1 MANELDEVTGPTN
14 PLGDRG
20 RGPYSNFSEK
30 QAQLAKQ
37 AAAKKLN
44 KTVLSRMGIF
54 GSAAGPKASA
64 NDDQQAAQQQ
74 LVKAEKE
81 SKQISSLLVTM
92 VNVLSSIDG
101 HLKNQLQSSAYI
113 YSQQQRT
120 SREASIETPAAPE
133 QQAHATPV
141 ASNDNNQAQEVSKTA
156 AIATTL
162 ALAGVGAMI
171 ASYSG
176 IMGNIKNAFGMLTEA
191 ANQTKDIQTGS
202 EEAAAPP
209 TKAPKPASSRK
220 PTDVKSKPAAQQ
232 DPTFRIAQATPSL
245 LNPDPNT
252 PPPATPTPKAEP
264 KSNPLLNNQ
273 PPPLIAKPSKPAAKP
288 VTIPYP
294 VGVDPRFL
302 KPHAFPLGKKAEA
315 APPLGQINP
324 KDVLNFTANTG
335 SFNNFSRLKPE
346 MQKAVLDAA
355 KEYMDATGKK
365 LTVNS
370 AHRDTAEQKRLY
382 DISVANG
389 TPGILNGRP
398 VAQPSGNHPHGRGY
412 SIDIEESK
420 PVYAEAELVRRTMG
434 KYNLE
439 WMGLRDDV
447 HFTLRGH
454 GGRAETGG
462 VEAGTTMVNRIKLA
476 GEDIK
481 KMLTEA
487 KSKYGSHLRVYNKD
501 AEFIKSMPKNEKQI
515 TQEALER
522 ERDII
527 SKNKPPVKPLQT
539 PDLTNVIQS
548 ANPQPNSTMLASN
561 DIVKRYMFMM
571 LGQRIDLS
579 SDPLLKLVAAA

>member
-1 MANELDEVTGPTN
+1 MANELDEMTGPTN
-14 PLGDRG
+14 PLGNSTQKQQ
-20 RGPYSNFSEK
+20 PIFSDK
-30 QAQLAKQ
+30 KS

-54 GSAAGPKASA
+54 GSAAEIKVSA
-64 NDDQQAAQQQ
+64 NDDPQAAQQQ

-81 SKQISSLLVTM
+81 SRQISSLLVVM

-113 YSQQQRT
+113 HSQQQRT

-133 QQAHATPV
+133 QQALHATPV
-141 ASNDNNQAQEVSKTA
+141 ASNDNSQAHEVSKTA
-156 AIATTL
+156 TIATAI
-162 ALAGVGAMI
+162 ALAGIGAMI

-176 IMGNIKNAFGMLTEA
+176 IMGNIKNAFSMLTGA
-191 ANQTKDIQTGS
+191 ANQTKDL
-202 EEAAAPP
+202 EAGGDEVVAPP
-209 TKAPKPASSRK
+209 PAKAPKANASKRGPA
-220 PTDVKSKPAAQQ
+220 DVKSKPAAQQ

-245 LNPDPNT
+245 LNPDPGTT
-252 PPPATPTPKAEP
+252 PPPPPPPKVDPKLAPYVTPKKPNFVEP
-264 KSNPLLNNQ
+264 
-273 PPPLIAKPSKPAAKP
+273 IKPAAKP

-302 KPHAFPLGKKAEA
+302 TPHAFPLGKKAEA

-335 SFNNFSRLKPE
+335 SFNNFTRLKPD
-346 MQKAVLDAA
+346 MQTAVLNAA

-370 AHRDTAEQKRLY
+370 AYRDTAEQKRLY
-382 DISVANG
+382 DISVQNG
-389 TPGILNGRP
+389 TPGRLNGRP

-420 PVYAEAELVRRTMG
+420 PAYAEAELVRRTMG

-439 WMGLRDDV
+439 WMGLSDDV
-447 HFTLRGH
+447 HFTLRGY

-462 VEAGTTMVNRIKLA
+462 VEGGTTMINRMKLA

-481 KMLTEA
+481 KILTEA

-527 SKNKPPVKPLQT
+527 SKNKAPDKPLQT
-539 PDLTNVIQS
+539 PDLTNVIRS
-548 ANPQPNSTMLASN
+548 ANPQQNSTMLASN
-561 DIVKRYMFMM
+561 DVIKRYMFMM

-579 SDPLLKLVAAA
+579 SDPLMKLAVTA

>member
-1 MANELDEVTGPTN
+1 MTNELDELTGPTN
-14 PLGDRG
+14 PLGNG
-20 RGPYSNFSEK
+20 RILFQS
-30 QAQLAKQ
+30 

-44 KTVLSRMGIF
+44 KTVMSRMGIF
-54 GSAAGPKASA
+54 GSAAGPKTFA

-74 LVKAEKE
+74 LVKAERE
-81 SKQISSLLVTM
+81 SKQISSLLMTM

-120 SREASIETPAAPE
+120 SREVSIETSAAPE
-133 QQAHATPV
+133 PQATPV

-156 AIATTL
+156 TIATAL

-176 IMGNIKNAFGMLTEA
+176 IMGNIKNAFGMLTQA
-191 ANQTKDIQTGS
+191 ANRTKDIQTGS

-209 TKAPKPASSRK
+209 AKPPKAKASSRGQA
-220 PTDVKSKPAAQQ
+220 DVKSKPAAQQ

-245 LNPDPNT
+245 LNPDPST
-252 PPPATPTPKAEP
+252 PPPTPPAPKVEP
-264 KSNPLLNNQ
+264 KSNPFLNNK
-273 PPPLIAKPSKPAAKP
+273 PPPLIAKPSKPAVQP
-288 VTIPYP
+288 VVPPYMA
-294 VGVDPRFL
+294 GVDPRFL
-302 KPHAFPLGKKAEA
+302 KPYAFPLGKEI
-315 APPLGQINP
+315 APPLGQIKP
-324 KDVLNFTANTG
+324 QDVLNFTANTG

-346 MQKAVLDAA
+346 MQSAVLDAA

-370 AHRDTAEQKRLY
+370 AYRDINEQKRLY
-382 DISVANG
+382 DMSVQNG

-447 HFTLRGH
+447 HFTLKGY

-487 KSKYGSHLRVYNKD
+487 KSKYGSHLRVYNDD
-501 AEFIKSMPKNEKQI
+501 AVFEQSRPKNEKQI

-527 SKNKPPVKPLQT
+527 SKNKTPDKPLQT

-548 ANPQPNSTMLASN
+548 ANPQQNSTMLASN

-571 LGQRIDLS
+571 LGQRLDLS
-579 SDPLLKLVAAA
+579 SDTLSKLLTAA